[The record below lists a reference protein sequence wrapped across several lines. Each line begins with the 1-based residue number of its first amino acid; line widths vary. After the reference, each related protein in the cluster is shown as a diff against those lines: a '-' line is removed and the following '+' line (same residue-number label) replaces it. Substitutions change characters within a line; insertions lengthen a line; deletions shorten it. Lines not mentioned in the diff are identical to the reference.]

1 MAEVKPENYQ
11 SKRAGRV
18 IKHPR
23 DYWTFIPENFPPEIG
38 YSSTIVKLLG
48 DASGYLGELGG
59 IGRQLPNP
67 YVLVGPAIRREAVLS
82 SRIEGTLSGMD
93 DLFFFEARPQG
104 KPAKLDAREVHNYVV
119 AMEHGLSRLDSLPV
133 SFRFTREL
141 HEHLMKGVRGQQA
154 TPGEFRTT
162 QNWIGPPGC
171 TLNEA
176 TYVPPPPEEM
186 GDLLSSWEHYIHD
199 PQTDVHNLIR
209 LGVIHAQF
217 ELIHPFAD
225 GNGRIGRL
233 LIALLMCHWELLPQP
248 LLYLSA
254 FFERNRDG
262 YYQHLLDISQHGAWE
277 EWIEFFLQGTHE
289 QSQEA
294 LTSARALIDL
304 NARYRNVLEGERVP
318 LVTYSIIDRLF
329 TNPVITVPFI
339 RDRWNINFHTAQRAI
354 DHLERLGILRE
365 VTGQRRYR
373 AWVAETIMDILTGS
387 TTP

>member
-1 MAEVKPENYQ
+1 MKPESYQ

-18 IKHPR
+18 VKHPR
-23 DYWTFIPENFPPEIG
+23 GYWAFIPENFPPEIG

-48 DASGYLGELGG
+48 EASGYLGELGG
-59 IGRQLPNP
+59 VGRQLPNP
-67 YVLVGPAIRREAVLS
+67 YLLVGPAIRREAVLS
-82 SRIEGTLSGMD
+82 SRIEGTLTGMD
-93 DLFFFEARPQG
+93 DLFFFEARPQE
-104 KPAKLDAREVHNYVV
+104 KPAKPDVREVHNYVV
-119 AMEHGLSRLDSLPV
+119 AMEYGLRRLDSLPV
-133 SFRFTREL
+133 SSRFTSEL
-141 HEHLMKGVRGQQA
+141 HERLMKGVRGEQA
-154 TPGEFRTT
+154 TPGQFRIT

-186 GDLLSSWEHYIHD
+186 GNLLGSWEHYIHD
-199 PQTDVHNLIR
+199 SPTESHNLIR

-217 ELIHPFAD
+217 ELIHPFTD

-254 FFERNRDG
+254 FFERNRDS

-277 EWIEFFLQGTHE
+277 AWIEFFLRGARE
-289 QSQEA
+289 QSREA
-294 LTSARALIDL
+294 LASARALMDL
-304 NARYRNVLEGERVP
+304 NAQYRTVLEGERVP
-318 LVTYSIIDRLF
+318 SVTYRIIDQLF

-339 RDRWNINFHTAQRAI
+339 RDQWDVHFHTAQNAI
-354 DHLERLGILRE
+354 DQLERLGILRE
-365 VTGQRRYR
+365 VTGKRRNR

-387 TTP
+387 NTP

>member
-1 MAEVKPENYQ
+1 MKPENYQ
-11 SKRAGRV
+11 SNRAGRV
-18 IKHPR
+18 VKHPR
-23 DYWTFIPENFPPEIG
+23 DYWTFIPDNFPPEIE

-48 DASGYLGELGG
+48 DASGFLGELGG
-59 IGRQLPNP
+59 VGRQLQNP
-67 YVLVGPAIRREAVLS
+67 YMLVGPAIRREAVLS

-93 DLFFFEARPQG
+93 DLFFFEARPQE
-104 KPAKLDAREVHNYVV
+104 KPAKTDVREVHNYVV
-119 AMEHGLSRLDSLPV
+119 AMEYGLDRLGSLPV
-133 SFRFTREL
+133 SSRFTREL
-141 HEHLMKGVRGQQA
+141 HERLMKGIRGQQA

-186 GDLLSSWEHYIHD
+186 GDLLSSWEQYIHD
-199 PQTDVHNLIR
+199 SSTDVHNLIR

-254 FFERNRDG
+254 FFMRNRDS
-262 YYQHLLDISQHGAWE
+262 YYRHLLDISQHGAWE
-277 EWIEFFLQGTHE
+277 AWIEFFLRGTHE

-294 LTSARALIDL
+294 LTSAKALIDL
-304 NARYRNVLEGERVP
+304 NARYRKVLEGERVP

-339 RDRWNINFHTAQRAI
+339 RDRWDIHYHTAQNAI
-354 DHLERLGILRE
+354 NHLERLGILRE

-373 AWVAETIMDILTGS
+373 AWVAETIMDILIGRNL
-387 TTP
+387 P

>member
-1 MAEVKPENYQ
+1 MKPESYQ

-18 IKHPR
+18 VKHPR
-23 DYWTFIPENFPPEIG
+23 GYWTFIPENFPPEIG

-48 DASGYLGELGG
+48 EASGYLGELGEV
-59 IGRQLPNP
+59 GRQLPNP

-93 DLFFFEARPQG
+93 DLFFFEARPQE
-104 KPAKLDAREVHNYVV
+104 KPAKLDVREVHNYVV
-119 AMEHGLSRLDSLPV
+119 AMENGLNRLDSLPV
-133 SFRFTREL
+133 SSRFTREL
-141 HEHLMKGVRGQQA
+141 HERLMRGVRGKHA
-154 TPGEFRTT
+154 TPGQFRTT

-176 TYVPPPPEEM
+176 TYVPPPPEGM
-186 GDLLSSWEHYIHD
+186 GDLLGSWEQYIHNSS
-199 PQTDVHNLIR
+199 TGVHNLVR

-217 ELIHPFAD
+217 ELIHPFVD

-233 LIALLMCHWELLPQP
+233 LIALLMCHWELLPKP

-254 FFERNRDG
+254 FFERNRDS
-262 YYQHLLDISQHGAWE
+262 YYQHLLDISQQGAWE
-277 EWIEFFLQGTHE
+277 EWIEFFLRGTRE
-289 QSQEA
+289 QSLEA
-294 LTSARALIDL
+294 LASARALIDL
-304 NARYRNVLEGERVP
+304 NAQYRKELEGERVP
-318 LVTYSIIDRLF
+318 SVTYRIIDQLF

-339 RDRWNINFHTAQRAI
+339 RDRWNVNFHTAQRAI

-365 VTGQRRYR
+365 VTGRRRYR
-373 AWVAETIMDILTGS
+373 AWVAQTIMDILTGR